1 MPWSDPLKRHLSIMT
16 SIIFAFAGGP
26 GLRAAAAAQEAVS
39 EEPDALAKQLFR
51 EQRYLEA
58 ATAFEELWTA
68 KQIPKGLFN
77 AAMAREMMGHEL
89 HAFVLLREYLD
100 IPELSASER
109 AKAEDRLR
117 VLQERAPK
125 LRVVVSPAD
134 IPATRLD
141 LHVRRGAIDPGR
153 AEVHLDG
160 SALAV
165 LAAPGEPGAYEL
177 PAEPGPWSLELTARG
192 YTAGRASVT
201 VVREQVNQTS
211 LTLEPLTDVVE
222 PEPSNPQVPDSPPRD
237 DAGGRSLALGLGVA
251 AGVMAVAGAVTLG
264 VSGSRWGRSRDAL
277 LDATGTYQAGRTR
290 DNEAA
295 WEAASDRL
303 VSNWLGTN
311 GGAGMLGAGLGL
323 GLGSVT
329 SIAPRRKSVWAAE
342 VAVGAALGVG
352 AFVAYSYT
360 VGGLGLRLEKIR
372 HGADGTESWDDQ
384 SKTAASDSINRG
396 RTEGL
401 VSSLLVGVGAGLLVS
416 GIVGLIHGR
425 RPSPGLARTSISPY
439 SGRHGSGV
447 VLKLQF

>member
-1 MPWSDPLKRHLSIMT
+1 MKRHLSIMT

-39 EEPDALAKQLFR
+39 EEPDAIAKQMFR

-109 AKAEDRLR
+109 AKAEDRIR

-125 LRVVVSPAD
+125 LRVIVSPAD
-134 IPATRLD
+134 IPVAGLD
-141 LHVRRGAIDPGR
+141 LHVRRGALDPSR
-153 AEVHLDG
+153 VEVHLDG
-160 SALAV
+160 SALAM
-165 LAAPGEPGAYEL
+165 LAAPGEPGAYDL
-177 PAEPGPWSLELTARG
+177 PAEPGPWSLELAARG
-192 YTAGRASVT
+192 YAPGRASVT
-201 VVREQVNQTS
+201 VAREQVSQTS
-211 LTLEPLTDVVE
+211 LTLEPLTDGIE
-222 PEPSNPQVPDSPPRD
+222 PEPSSPQVPDSPPRD
-237 DAGGRSLALGLGVA
+237 GASGRSLALGLGVA
-251 AGVMAVAGAVTLG
+251 AGVMVVAGAVTLG
-264 VSGSRWGRSRDAL
+264 VSGSRWGRNREAL
-277 LDATGTYQAGRTR
+277 LDATGTYRADPTH
-290 DNEAA
+290 DELP

-303 VSNWLGTN
+303 ASNWLSTN

-329 SIAPRRKSVWAAE
+329 SVAPRRKSVWAAE
-342 VAVGAALGVG
+342 VAIGAALGLG
-352 AFVAYSYT
+352 AFVAYTYT
-360 VGGLGLRLEKIR
+360 VDGFNRRHEKIR
-372 HGADGTESWDDQ
+372 YGADSTKSWDDQ
-384 SKTAASDSINRG
+384 SKRAASDSLNRS